1 VYWHWSGGERKGE
14 DGTRRE
20 RPMPVPIRTG
30 RRDEKRNAILSV
42 SWIEVYARILKIKCV
57 E

>member
-30 RRDEKRNAILSV
+30 RRDEKRNAMLSV